1 MTCNEQDCNKKN
13 TNMRDLG
20 TPLAPTF
27 GDGKKKKS
35 EKLMDRSKKV
45 LHKANVALDE
55 GRMKKEKRL
64 FDKSERLKSRSEK
77 ARK

>member
-1 MTCNEQDCNKKN
+1 
-13 TNMRDLG
+13 MRDLG

-27 GDGKKKKS
+27 GDGKKKKKKKS
-35 EKLMDRSKKV
+35 ERLMERSKKV

-64 FDKSERLKSRSEK
+64 FDKSERLK
-77 ARK
+77 ARAKKKGY

>member
-1 MTCNEQDCNKKN
+1 
-13 TNMRDLG
+13 MRDLG

-35 EKLMDRSKKV
+35 ERLMNRSKKV

-64 FDKSERLKSRSEK
+64 FDKSERLKAK
-77 ARK
+77 AKSIK

>member
-1 MTCNEQDCNKKN
+1 M
-13 TNMRDLG
+13 
-20 TPLAPTF
+20 LADAEGKLRSNAVYQLSLPATSVF
-27 GDGKKKKS
+27 GDDKKKKRS

-64 FDKSERLKSRSEK
+64 FDRSERLK
-77 ARK
+77 ARAKKKGY

>member
-1 MTCNEQDCNKKN
+1 MVRTKALSNKKN

-27 GDGKKKKS
+27 GDGKKKS

>member
-1 MTCNEQDCNKKN
+1 
-13 TNMRDLG
+13 MRDLG

-35 EKLMDRSKKV
+35 ERLMEKSKNV

-64 FDKSERLKSRSEK
+64 FDKSERLKAK
-77 ARK
+77 AKNLK

>member
-1 MTCNEQDCNKKN
+1 
-13 TNMRDLG
+13 MRDLG

-27 GDGKKKKS
+27 GDGKKKKKS
-35 EKLMDRSKKV
+35 ERLMDRSKKV

-64 FDKSERLKSRSEK
+64 FDRSERLKARSK
-77 ARK
+77 KKGY

>member
-1 MTCNEQDCNKKN
+1 
-13 TNMRDLG
+13 
-20 TPLAPTF
+20 LAPTF

-35 EKLMDRSKKV
+35 ERMMEKSKKV
-45 LHKANVALDE
+45 IHRANVALDE

>member
-1 MTCNEQDCNKKN
+1 
-13 TNMRDLG
+13 MRDLG

-27 GDGKKKKS
+27 GGGKKKKKS
-35 EKLMDRSKKV
+35 ERLMERSKKV

-64 FDKSERLKSRSEK
+64 FDRSERLK
-77 ARK
+77 ARAKKKGY

>member
-1 MTCNEQDCNKKN
+1 
-13 TNMRDLG
+13 MRDLG

-27 GDGKKKKS
+27 GGGKKKKS
-35 EKLMDRSKKV
+35 ERLMERSKKV

-64 FDKSERLKSRSEK
+64 FDRSERLK
-77 ARK
+77 ARAKKKGY

>member
-1 MTCNEQDCNKKN
+1 
-13 TNMRDLG
+13 MRDLG

-35 EKLMDRSKKV
+35 ERLMEKSKKV
-45 LHKANVALDE
+45 LHKANIALDE

-64 FDKSERLKSRSEK
+64 FDKSERLKAK
-77 ARK
+77 AKSLK

>member
-1 MTCNEQDCNKKN
+1 M
-13 TNMRDLG
+13 
-20 TPLAPTF
+20 APTF

-35 EKLMDRSKKV
+35 ERLMEKSKKV

-64 FDKSERLKSRSEK
+64 FDRSERLKERAK
-77 ARK
+77 KKGY